1 MTRLALIAAALTL
14 SAALLVAPGEAAP
27 KRNKAV
33 AAQAARIAKGLA
45 FAQERCAACH
55 AVGINGSSPNP
66 ESPSFEDIANQP
78 GLTRTSLRR
87 FLTDSHNY
95 PDAMQFT
102 VERSEIRNLADY
114 MLTLRRPGYKPA
126 I

>member
-1 MTRLALIAAALTL
+1 MTRLAFSAALIL
-14 SAALLVAPGEAAP
+14 SAALLVAPGQAAP
-27 KRNKAV
+27 AKSKA
-33 AAQAARIAKGLA
+33 AREQAARAAKGLA
-45 FAQERCAACH
+45 FATAHCAACH
-55 AVGINGSSPNP
+55 GVTANSSSPNP
-66 ESPSFEDIANQP
+66 ESPTFEDIANQP

-95 PDAMQFT
+95 PEAMQFT
-102 VERSEIRNLADY
+102 VERAEIRNLADY